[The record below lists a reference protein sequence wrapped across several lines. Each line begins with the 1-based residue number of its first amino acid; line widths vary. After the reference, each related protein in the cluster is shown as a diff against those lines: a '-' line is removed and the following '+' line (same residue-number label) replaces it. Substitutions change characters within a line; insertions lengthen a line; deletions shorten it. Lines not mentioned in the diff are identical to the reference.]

1 MTDNVVMSVRLNGS
15 GAERPA
21 LLLKIADEFW
31 FESGFAVKAWEAR
44 SNETLDDEDI
54 SVLFGGSAS
63 VSTDTVNKASDSADK
78 TFDPG
83 NIDDFA
89 SVTH

>member
-1 MTDNVVMSVRLNGS
+1 MTDNVVMSVWLHGS

-21 LLLKIADEFW
+21 LLPTISDDFW
-31 FESGFAVKAWEAR
+31 FESGFDVKAWEAR
-44 SNETLDDEDI
+44 SNETPDDEDI
-54 SVLFGGSAS
+54 SVLLGGSAS
-63 VSTDTVNKASDSADK
+63 VSTETVNKASDSDK

-89 SVTH
+89 SATY